1 MIEAGDLIITLKA
14 INFDG
19 DSGDDHDN
27 VNDDNI
33 TEMPTSGDLNRET
46 VFFLPPPP
54 PPPRKLT
61 QPPMG
66 MGTLYDVL
74 HDVHTI
80 KSRMLEMIFV
90 NDKNAPETVLR
101 IRKIQVLS

>member
-33 TEMPTSGDLNRET
+33 TEMPTSGDLKSGDC
-46 VFFLPPPP
+46 FFLTPPPEF
-54 PPPRKLT
+54 
-61 QPPMG
+61 Q
-66 MGTLYDVL
+66 
-74 HDVHTI
+74 
-80 KSRMLEMIFV
+80 
-90 NDKNAPETVLR
+90 
-101 IRKIQVLS
+101 

>member
-33 TEMPTSGDLNRET
+33 TEMPTSGDLKSGDC
-46 VFFLPPPP
+46 FFLTPPPGISMTP
-54 PPPRKLT
+54 PKIDP
-61 QPPMG
+61 
-66 MGTLYDVL
+66 
-74 HDVHTI
+74 
-80 KSRMLEMIFV
+80 
-90 NDKNAPETVLR
+90 APNGNGD
-101 IRKIQVLS
+101 II

>member
-1 MIEAGDLIITLKA
+1 MLDDLWIKLGYWLTLGLKWRHK
-14 INFDG
+14 IG
-19 DSGDDHDN
+19 RVS
-27 VNDDNI
+27 
-33 TEMPTSGDLNRET
+33 ET
-46 VFFLPPPP
+46 VFFYFPPEFKRPP
-54 PPPRKLT
+54 ENLT

-80 KSRMLEMIFV
+80 KSRMLEIIFV

>member
-1 MIEAGDLIITLKA
+1 MTA
-14 INFDG
+14 
-19 DSGDDHDN
+19 
-27 VNDDNI
+27 
-33 TEMPTSGDLNRET
+33 
-46 VFFLPPPP
+46 PPE
-54 PPPRKLT
+54 KLT

-80 KSRMLEMIFV
+80 KSRMLEIIFV
-90 NDKNAPETVLR
+90 NDKNAPETVLQ